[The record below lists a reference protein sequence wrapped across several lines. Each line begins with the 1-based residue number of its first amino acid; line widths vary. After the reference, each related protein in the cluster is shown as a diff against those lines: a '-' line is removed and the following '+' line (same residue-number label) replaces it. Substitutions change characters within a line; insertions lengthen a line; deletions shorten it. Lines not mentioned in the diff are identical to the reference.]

1 MILASY
7 FLEYLLNTERDLAVR
22 VRERY
27 DMNLKSLP
35 VPQLADGKIVIDG
48 RDMIHSHEGNYRLY
62 RIEGGTPSVIG
73 IYQRPSSA
81 IVDVI
86 ADSIRITHRHA
97 DTEDTVLE
105 IQRLATVCRDT
116 LNGMTKEMPT
126 TAKYIRD
133 WQQPRHAVGR
143 EGTGIP
149 APESALLSWP
159 GCLPGRERAP
169 PGNR

>member
-1 MILASY
+1 MILAND
-7 FLEYLLNTERDLAVR
+7 FLEYLLNTERDLAAR
-22 VRERY
+22 VRDRY
-27 DMNLKSLP
+27 DMYLKSLS

-48 RDMIHSHEGNYRLY
+48 RYMIDSHEGNYRLY

-105 IQRLATVCRDT
+105 IQRLATVCRDP
-116 LNGMTKEMPT
+116 LNGMTK
-126 TAKYIRD
+126 
-133 WQQPRHAVGR
+133 
-143 EGTGIP
+143 
-149 APESALLSWP
+149 
-159 GCLPGRERAP
+159 
-169 PGNR
+169 

>member
-1 MILASY
+1 MILAND

-27 DMNLKSLP
+27 DMYLKSLP

-48 RDMIHSHEGNYRLY
+48 RYMIDSHEGNYRLY

-105 IQRLATVCRDT
+105 IQR
-116 LNGMTKEMPT
+116 
-126 TAKYIRD
+126 
-133 WQQPRHAVGR
+133 
-143 EGTGIP
+143 
-149 APESALLSWP
+149 
-159 GCLPGRERAP
+159 
-169 PGNR
+169 